1 MQPDDAAVLR
11 RASDG
16 DEDAFRLLVERHG
29 RRLYRLAYRM
39 TGSAEDAED
48 VVQDAFVR
56 AHRQMHRFEAR
67 AQVATWLHRIA
78 FNCAVD
84 HLRRRRVREVPGQPA
99 VIDGH
104 VDTRHPGADAL
115 VYANE
120 IGARVQAALGTL
132 SAQERAAF
140 LLRHEQGGS
149 IEDVCH
155 ALHVNTNAAKHAV
168 FRAVKKMRAALRP
181 FAAAAAGPEAGEEPS
196 SSWTDTRRKTS

>member
-1 MQPDDAAVLR
+1 
-11 RASDG
+11 
-16 DEDAFRLLVERHG
+16 
-29 RRLYRLAYRM
+29 M

-56 AHRQMHRFEAR
+56 AHRQMHQFEAR
-67 AQVATWLHRIA
+67 AHVATWLYRIA

-84 HLRRRRVREVPGQPA
+84 HLRRRRTREVPDDTA
-99 VIDGH
+99 ALDGRA
-104 VDTRHPGADAL
+104 DARHPGADDL
-115 VYANE
+115 VYATE

-132 SAQERAAF
+132 SPQERAAF

-149 IEDVCH
+149 IEDICR

-181 FAAAAAGPEAGEEPS
+181 FVAATAGPEAGKGPS

>member
-16 DEDAFRLLVERHG
+16 DEDAFRLLVDRHG
-29 RRLYRLAYRM
+29 RSLYRLAYRM

-56 AHRQMHRFEAR
+56 AHRQMHQFEAR
-67 AQVATWLHRIA
+67 AHVATWLYRIA

-84 HLRRRRVREVPGQPA
+84 HLRRRRIREVPSDTA
-99 VIDGH
+99 VMDH
-104 VDTRHPGADAL
+104 ADTRHPGADEL
-115 VYANE
+115 VYASE
-120 IGARVQAALGTL
+120 IGARVQSALGTL
-132 SAQERAAF
+132 SPQERAAF

-149 IEDVCH
+149 IEDICR

-181 FAAAAAGPEAGEEPS
+181 VAGTAAGPKAGQESS

>member
-16 DEDAFRLLVERHG
+16 DEDAFRLLVDRHG

-56 AHRQMHRFEAR
+56 AHRQMHQFEAR
-67 AQVATWLHRIA
+67 AHVATWLYRIA

-84 HLRRRRVREVPGQPA
+84 HLRRRRTREVPGEAA

-104 VDTRHPGADAL
+104 VDARRPGADEL
-115 VYANE
+115 VYASE

-132 SAQERAAF
+132 STQERAAF

-149 IEDVCH
+149 IEDVCR
-155 ALHVNTNAAKHAV
+155 ALNVNTNAAKHAV

-181 FAAAAAGPEAGEEPS
+181 FVTAAAGPKAGQRPS
-196 SSWTDTRRKTS
+196 SSWTDTQRKTS